1 MTDKYADR
9 NRRIAETYVKGKIS
23 LVAVGKMF
31 GIGPERVRQI
41 VARSER
47 AKRIDGIRLKQR
59 SALVEL
65 LKSHF
70 QI

>member
-1 MTDKYADR
+1 MIDYEER
-9 NRRIAETYVKGKIS
+9 NKLIVAAYVRGQMS
-23 LVAVGKMF
+23 LAAVGRRF

-41 VARSER
+41 VARNER
-47 AKRIDGIRLKQR
+47 SIRIAARRFDQR
-59 SALVEL
+59 ATLIKL